1 MKKLIIFL
9 VSVIAFLV
17 VMAYYINL
25 TVSDMKKDHEDTYE
39 NMVGKK
45 ILLDKDSVTIIDYS
59 ILHETYT
66 LSNGKTISIKL
77 IKK

>member
-1 MKKLIIFL
+1 MRALFIFL
-9 VSVIAFLV
+9 ATIASFCFLI
-17 VMAYYINL
+17 YILAL
-25 TVSDMKKDHEDTYE
+25 TALDMQKDHEETYE

-45 ILLDKDSVTIIDYS
+45 ILLDKDSITIIDYS

-66 LSNGKTISIKL
+66 LSNGKTVSVKL

>member
-1 MKKLIIFL
+1 MRVLIVFL
-9 VSVIAFLV
+9 VTVGSFVGCIWMLIAFS
-17 VMAYYINL
+17 N
-25 TVSDMKKDHEDTYE
+25 DMSKEHEATYD

-45 ILLDKDSVTIIDYS
+45 VLIEKDSLTIVDYS

-66 LSNGKTISIKL
+66 LSNGKTVSIKL

>member
-1 MKKLIIFL
+1 MKGLLMFL
-9 VSVIAFLV
+9 ATLCSFVFCIWMLFQFANS
-17 VMAYYINL
+17 M
-25 TVSDMKKDHEDTYE
+25 SKEHEATYD

-45 ILLDKDSVTIIDYS
+45 VLIDKDSLTIVDYS

-66 LSNGKTISIKL
+66 LSNGKTVSIKL